1 MHLALILISF
11 FSAAEARPHHPH
23 RHRPVYVPP
32 RPVVVV
38 RVNPW
43 VPSYIPDHRP
53 GWHWVAGHYNRF
65 GRWQPGHWEPDEGR
79 GGYVWVTGHWVGSY
93 WVEGYWREEVRP
105 GWVWLEGDYAEDGT
119 WIPGYWAPEQTLR
132 PPPPPVDQHHSYG
145 E

>member
-1 MHLALILISF
+1 MHIALILISF

-105 GWVWLEGDYAEDGT
+105 GWVWLDGDYAEDGT